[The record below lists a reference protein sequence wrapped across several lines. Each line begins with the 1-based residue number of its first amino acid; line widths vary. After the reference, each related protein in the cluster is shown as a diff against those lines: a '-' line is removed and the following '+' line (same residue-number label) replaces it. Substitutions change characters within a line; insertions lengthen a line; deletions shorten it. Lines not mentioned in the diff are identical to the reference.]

1 MSVKKGGL
9 GRGLDAIFMDNESED
24 RNSTVKLKLSDI
36 EPNRNQ
42 PRKEFNE
49 EALAELADSI
59 SQHGVLQPLLVRPLP
74 DGGYQIVAGER
85 RWRACRMAGVSEVPA
100 VIRELTESQVM
111 ELALIENLQR
121 EDLSVIE
128 EAEGYKLLME
138 TYNFT
143 QDEISKS
150 VGKSRPSIT
159 NALRILNLP
168 PNILD
173 LLKEGKITAGHARA
187 LLSFSN
193 EEEMQR
199 AAKLIVENGLSVRE
213 IENIVKRSNKAKRKK
228 RDLGKRNSFFNEVE
242 LALNEHLGR
251 KVKVKNTAKERGSIT
266 IEFYNKEDLAQIASR
281 LAGEDY

>member
-1 MSVKKGGL
+1 MSIKKGGL

-228 RDLGKRNSFFNEVE
+228 RDLGKRNSFFDEVE